1 MHLDARLGVCPG
13 YGWEGGPEFQTRI
26 VSLLNGRERRN
37 ADWAQ
42 PRHRYSAP
50 FLNISREAYREIK
63 RMFLVCQGQ
72 LHAFRFRDELD
83 YQAEDEQFAIGDGVT
98 TVFQLSK
105 LSFVDGVDY
114 SRNVYALVGEP
125 DVEANGVPATVT
137 ADVERGTVEFDTAPA
152 NGTVLTWSGEFDMWV
167 RFSQDYLPFTLDN
180 PNATNGSVN
189 LLEVPPPE
197 LVTSDS

>member
-1 MHLDARLGVCPG
+1 MHINARLGVCPG

-26 VSLLNGRERRN
+26 ITLLNGRERRN

-50 FLNISREAYREIK
+50 FLNISRDAFREIK

-83 YQAEDEQFAIGDGVT
+83 YQAQDEQFGVGDGT
-98 TVFQLSK
+98 TTRFQLSK
-105 LSFVDGVDY
+105 VSFVDEVAY
-114 SRNVYALVGEP
+114 SRNVYALTVP
-125 DVEANGVPATVT
+125 PSVEVNGAGVSALE
-137 ADVERGTVEFDTAPA
+137 ADMDRGVIEFDVAPA
-152 NGTVLTWSGEFDMWV
+152 AGALLTWSGEFDIWV

-180 PNATNGSVN
+180 PDATNGSIS

-197 LVTSDS
+197 PGS